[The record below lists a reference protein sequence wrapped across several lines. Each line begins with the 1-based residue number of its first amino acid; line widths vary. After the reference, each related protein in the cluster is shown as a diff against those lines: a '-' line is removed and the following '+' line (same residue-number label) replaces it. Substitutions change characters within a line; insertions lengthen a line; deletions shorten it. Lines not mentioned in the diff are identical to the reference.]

1 MPMSYD
7 PNDPARQAYSGSP
20 TGAQPSPPG
29 GVSRWLRGALGALG
43 GGALWLMMTWS
54 PTPPPR
60 PGVRVVPSREV
71 ASSSATDAGIAA
83 TWCTLEAVE
92 QADVH
97 HRGPFGD
104 RMPAVMGFL
113 NLAGGLR
120 LNHRALGW
128 HIMGAR
134 GDTCAV
140 QFHYQNE
147 EETKIALFGL
157 FRRSVPH
164 LVPIDRNASD
174 VTDLFDLW
182 VSATAR
188 DGGPTTTDPALQAA
202 REMRDTREQS
212 PGLEDVYI
220 DHPDGH
226 RMVLEMLSCSE
237 SGTPGEASPLTRR
250 LQRAGITHLVCRDAA
265 GREVVRELPRSRR
278 HHR

>member
-7 PNDPARQAYSGSP
+7 PNSGN
-20 TGAQPSPPG
+20 T
-29 GVSRWLRGALGALG
+29 
-43 GGALWLMMTWS
+43 
-54 PTPPPR
+54 PTPQPR
-60 PGVRVVPSREV
+60 GPSLNVAAGVVL
-71 ASSSATDAGIAA
+71 AMLGIAA
-83 TWCTLEAVE
+83 VLVSRPGPSQSAPPLAPAIVAAPATPAPTSDSSGGAGTWCTIEAAE

-120 LNHRALGW
+120 LNHRVLGW

-140 QFHYQNE
+140 QLHYRNE

-157 FRRSVPH
+157 FQRPTPH

-174 VTDLFDLW
+174 VTDLFDMW

-226 RMVLEMLSCSE
+226 RMVLEMPSCSE
-237 SGTPGEASPLTRR
+237 SGTPGGASPLTRR
-250 LQRAGITHLVCRDAA
+250 LQRAGITHLVCRDVA
-265 GREVVRELPRSRR
+265 GREIIRELPRSRR
-278 HHR
+278 HRR